1 MKALLIDQPGS
12 LDNLRIGEAEP
23 PVAGE
28 GEILIEV
35 GCVGIN
41 PADWKIIEMGVPS
54 WTMPKV
60 AGLDAAG
67 TVVDIGAGIKDFSAG
82 DRVVYHGSFARL
94 GAYGERVAFP
104 AHVVAKI
111 PDGVTFEQAAGLP
124 TAGYT
129 AFLSIEDRI
138 RPGPDDTIL
147 IHGAAGGVG
156 GFAVQLA
163 RLRGARVIATCSQAN
178 FAFVEKLGADHCI
191 DYRSED
197 VATRVKEL
205 TGGRGV
211 DAVLNTITPQTAAEA
226 IPMLAFQGQ
235 LACCTGLP
243 KFEPLEPLPRGI
255 CIYDI
260 ALGAAYV
267 RGDLRAQTRM
277 AHYGRAMASLVAE
290 GKIDAMVEEALPFD
304 RIIEALRRSKSGH
317 QRGRLVVTL

>member
-124 TAGYT
+124 TARFG
-129 AFLSIEDRI
+129 ED
-138 RPGPDDTIL
+138 T
-147 IHGAAGGVG
+147 
-156 GFAVQLA
+156 
-163 RLRGARVIATCSQAN
+163 
-178 FAFVEKLGADHCI
+178 
-191 DYRSED
+191 
-197 VATRVKEL
+197 
-205 TGGRGV
+205 
-211 DAVLNTITPQTAAEA
+211 AEA
-226 IPMLAFQGQ
+226 A
-235 LACCTGLP
+235 
-243 KFEPLEPLPRGI
+243 
-255 CIYDI
+255 
-260 ALGAAYV
+260 
-267 RGDLRAQTRM
+267 
-277 AHYGRAMASLVAE
+277 
-290 GKIDAMVEEALPFD
+290 
-304 RIIEALRRSKSGH
+304 
-317 QRGRLVVTL
+317 